1 MQDIVDAEKPPS
13 FDSEPDKP
21 HLAAQGSTLCVA
33 VSPASAAQPD
43 FRRRFFPQAT
53 DQEWNDWRWQSK
65 NSIKNK
71 HDFSRV
77 FDLTRDER
85 LALEHG
91 NLRLP
96 ARVTPYY
103 AGLFSENGACSLLR
117 RTMVPCLGELEEF
130 NGQRIDPLGEDHDSP
145 VPGLVHRYPDRAL
158 LLATETC
165 FAYCRYC
172 TRSRRVGGKDSRGR
186 NLDQA
191 IAYLAAHREIR
202 DVIISGGDPLT
213 LSDNALDSLLTRLRA
228 IKHIE
233 ILRIGTKA
241 PMVLPQRVTPELVAM
256 LKKHQPLYI
265 SVHCTHP
272 DELTPECAR
281 ALNMLA
287 DGGFPLGS
295 QTVLLTGVNDQPE
308 TMKRLFHGLLKARVR
323 PYYLYQCDPVVGTG
337 HFRTTVAK
345 GIEIIE
351 SLRGHTS
358 GYAIPQ
364 FVIDLPG
371 GGGKIPVLP
380 EYLVKRAEGVLT
392 FRNYE
397 GKTFTVH
404 EKQPAASH
412 TATTVPEQ
420 EVLQ

>member
-1 MQDIVDAEKPPS
+1 MQDIVDADKPPS
-13 FDSEPDKP
+13 QTNESKPPKAHWNLDCSVRHHEPSPSGASE
-21 HLAAQGSTLCVA
+21 
-33 VSPASAAQPD
+33 
-43 FRRRFFPQAT
+43 FRKRHFPEAGDEQ
-53 DQEWNDWRWQSK
+53 WNDWHWQCRNSLK
-65 NSIKNK
+65 NVQ
-71 HDFSRV
+71 DFARV
-77 FDLTRDER
+77 LELSRDEAH
-85 LALEHG
+85 ALENG
-91 NLRLP
+91 SLRLP

-103 AGLFSENGACSLLR
+103 ASLFAADGACSALR
-117 RTMVPCLGELEEF
+117 KTMVPTLGELEEF

-172 TRSRRVGGKDSRGR
+172 TRSRRVGGNDSCGR

-191 IAYLAAHREIR
+191 IAYLAAHSEIR

-213 LSDNALDSLLTRLRA
+213 LSDKALDKLLTRLRA
-228 IKHIE
+228 IEHLE

-241 PMVLPQRVTPELVAM
+241 PMVMPQRVTPRLVNM

-272 DELTPECAR
+272 AELTPECVR
-281 ALNMLA
+281 ALTMLA

-295 QTVLLTGVNDQPE
+295 QTVLLSGVNDSPE
-308 TMKRLFHGLLKARVR
+308 TMKSLFHGLLKARVR

-337 HFRTTVAK
+337 HFRTSVAK

-358 GYAIPQ
+358 GYAIPH

-371 GGGKIPVLP
+371 GGGKVPVLP
-380 EYLVKRAEGVLT
+380 EYLVDRKDGVLT

-397 GKTFTVH
+397 GKVFTVH
-404 EKQPAASH
+404 EKQPAELS
-412 TATTVPEQ
+412 TAHAAPGK